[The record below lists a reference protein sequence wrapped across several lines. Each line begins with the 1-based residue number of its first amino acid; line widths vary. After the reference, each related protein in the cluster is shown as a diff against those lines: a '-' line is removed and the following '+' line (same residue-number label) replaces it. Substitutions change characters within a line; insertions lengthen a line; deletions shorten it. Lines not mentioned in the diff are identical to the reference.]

1 LFEFIIISFIFIS
14 FFNFFG
20 ACNFFSNS
28 ASNGFA
34 DEQLIQNVLDEINR
48 LNNELKDLEQYKDE
62 FTPEEIEE
70 TKKKTLEQ
78 LSETQKILEKMKKG
92 NISVM
97 TKYEESQKKLR
108 QVIAENYHVNDL
120 INSYLANE
128 TEFLR
133 EKLQSTIRLHAL
145 KKISEPEFNSQVV
158 QILEMISKNE
168 QIVFNNLDKIKNLD
182 KKIIDEIIEKTFKNL
197 IYGNT
202 ILLEESDE
210 LDSIKEEYENI
221 ENNLHIIK
229 IEQLNKLIE
238 FLMEINKSKNNFF
251 DLITSEYAFLL
262 SKNSILELKTLPHP
276 SLQVDIHFSD
286 YSFYCQEFPLDIIL
300 NHKKIIL
307 IVSYKTE
314 DQSFNINIK
323 LLNNRMATQ
332 KNINSILEI
341 DRISEE
347 KYIEDN

>member
-1 LFEFIIISFIFIS
+1 MFEFIIISFIFIS

-158 QILEMISKNE
+158 QILEMISKNNKLNDEE
-168 QIVFNNLDKIKNLD
+168 QKMYDNLKKKNLNSLQED
-182 KKIIDEIIEKTFKNL
+182 KGFDKSKIEK
-197 IYGNT
+197 
-202 ILLEESDE
+202 
-210 LDSIKEEYENI
+210 NI
-221 ENNLHIIK
+221 SGK
-229 IEQLNKLIE
+229 
-238 FLMEINKSKNNFF
+238 
-251 DLITSEYAFLL
+251 
-262 SKNSILELKTLPHP
+262 
-276 SLQVDIHFSD
+276 
-286 YSFYCQEFPLDIIL
+286 
-300 NHKKIIL
+300 
-307 IVSYKTE
+307 
-314 DQSFNINIK
+314 
-323 LLNNRMATQ
+323 
-332 KNINSILEI
+332 
-341 DRISEE
+341 
-347 KYIEDN
+347 